1 MREVKI
7 KVVRNEA
14 GTEPGKLALYG
25 YKVGSNIIEYDF
37 MVSTRLNAV
46 KRLSCMPSYSIDSEF
61 GEKNY
66 GSTYSLLG

>member
-46 KRLSCMPSYSIDSEF
+46 KRLSCMP
-61 GEKNY
+61 
-66 GSTYSLLG
+66 

>member
-46 KRLSCMPSYSIDSEF
+46 KREAVSSDYYTAGGNSE
-61 GEKNY
+61 
-66 GSTYSLLG
+66 